1 MAEKQ
6 DIVPGLLEKLKKEF
20 QKAYESSR
28 KLGVLMQQI
37 QNGSASYAEA
47 NDFAI
52 ETGELLAEVFRK
64 NLSSDLLPDGRMYY
78 NIAKRILEPMLED
91 NYHLA
96 ADAAVQVQ
104 QAMNSAAG
112 IGLKA
117 VSPEMNADRI
127 RGIIDI
133 VSGKESFDDIAYM
146 LSEPV
151 VNFTQ
156 SAVDDTVKANVDFQG
171 KSGLKPRVVRRVAG
185 NCCDWCAALAGTYT
199 YPDVPRDVYRR
210 HKYCRCT
217 VTFDPGSG
225 KVQDIWS
232 KQWRDPEEA
241 DKIEKR
247 KQTGLSLGTR
257 KDPQEQIRKAEK
269 TADSA
274 DRTLAEQ
281 KRIIRERI
289 AGGEYS
295 LTYPDQKYLEHV
307 EGTAQ
312 YLNTAKG
319 RNKEPSRL
327 IITKE
332 EAERL
337 IQTYSGMG
345 KPRVYKNGDV
355 SNIEYAQAEHAVGKV
370 FDDTSGKW
378 IETRRFA
385 IHHGKSGSHIV
396 PVKENEND

>member
-20 QKAYESSR
+20 RKAYEGSR
-28 KLGVLMQQI
+28 KLGTLMQQI

-52 ETGELLAEVFRK
+52 ETGEILAEVFRK
-64 NLSSDLLPDGRMYY
+64 NLSSDVLPDGRMYY

-96 ADAAVQVQ
+96 AGAAVQVQ

-217 VTFDPGSG
+217 VTFDPESG

-295 LTYPDQKYLEHV
+295 LVYSDQKYLEHV

-319 RNKEPSRL
+319 RDKEPSRL
-327 IITKE
+327 TITKE

-337 IQTYSGMG
+337 IQTYSGTG

-355 SNIEYAQAEHAVGKV
+355 SNIEYAQAEHTVGKV

-396 PVKENEND
+396 PVKENENG

>member
-6 DIVPGLLEKLKKEF
+6 DIVPELLEKLQKEF
-20 QKAYESSR
+20 QKAYESNR
-28 KLGVLMQQI
+28 KLGTLMQQI

-64 NLSSDLLPDGRMYY
+64 NLSSDVLPDGRMYY

-104 QAMNSAAG
+104 QAMNSAVG

-117 VSPEMNADRI
+117 VSPEMNVDRI

-185 NCCDWCAALAGTYT
+185 SCCDWCATLVGTYT

-217 VTFDPGSG
+217 VTFDQGSG

-232 KQWRDPEEA
+232 KQWRDPEED

-247 KQTGLSLGTR
+247 KQIGISLGMR

-274 DRTLAEQ
+274 GRTLAEQ

-295 LTYPDQKYLEHV
+295 LTYSDQKYMEHV

-327 IITKE
+327 TITKE

-337 IQTYSGMG
+337 IQTYSGTG
-345 KPRVYKNGDV
+345 RPRVYRNGDV

-396 PVKENEND
+396 PVKENENG

>member
-1 MAEKQ
+1 MAKKQ

-28 KLGVLMQQI
+28 KLGILMQQI

-52 ETGELLAEVFRK
+52 ETGELLAEVFQK
-64 NLSSDLLPDGRMYY
+64 NLSSDVLPDGRMYY

-247 KQTGLSLGTR
+247 KQTGLGLGTR

-281 KRIIRERI
+281 KRIIRERV

-295 LTYPDQKYLEHV
+295 LAYSDQKYLEHV

-327 IITKE
+327 TITKE
-332 EAERL
+332 EAESL
-337 IQTYSGMG
+337 IQTYSGTG
-345 KPRVYKNGDV
+345 KPRVYKNGGV
-355 SNIEYAQAEHAVGKV
+355 SNIEYAQAEHAIGKV

-396 PVKENEND
+396 PVKENDYD

>member
-20 QKAYESSR
+20 RKAYESSR
-28 KLGVLMQQI
+28 KLGTLMQQI

-52 ETGELLAEVFRK
+52 ETGELLAEVLRK
-64 NLSSDLLPDGRMYY
+64 NLSSDILPDGRMYY

-247 KQTGLSLGTR
+247 KQTGLGLGTR

-274 DRTLAEQ
+274 DRTLTEQ

-295 LTYPDQKYLEHV
+295 LAYSDQKYLEHV

-319 RNKEPSRL
+319 RKQEPSRL
-327 IITKE
+327 TITKE

-345 KPRVYKNGDV
+345 RPRVYRNGGV
-355 SNIEYAQAEHAVGKV
+355 SNIEYAQAEHAIGKV

>member
-6 DIVPGLLEKLKKEF
+6 DIVPGLLEKLQMEF
-20 QKAYESSR
+20 QKAYEGSR
-28 KLGVLMQQI
+28 KLGTLMQQI

-64 NLSSDLLPDGRMYY
+64 NLSSDILPDGRMYY

-91 NYHLA
+91 NYYLA

-117 VSPEMNADRI
+117 VSPEMNEDRI

-225 KVQDIWS
+225 KVRDIWS

-247 KQTGLSLGTR
+247 KQTGISLGTR

-295 LTYPDQKYLEHV
+295 LAYSDQKYLEHV

-327 IITKE
+327 TITKE

-337 IQTYSGMG
+337 IQTYSGTG
-345 KPRVYKNGDV
+345 KPRVYKNGGV
-355 SNIEYAQAEHAVGKV
+355 SNIEYAQAEHAIGKV

-385 IHHGKSGSHIV
+385 IHHGKGGSHIV
-396 PVKENEND
+396 PVKENENG

>member
-6 DIVPGLLEKLKKEF
+6 DIVPELLEKLQKEF

-28 KLGVLMQQI
+28 KLGKLMQQI

-52 ETGELLAEVFRK
+52 ETGELLAEVFRT
-64 NLSSDLLPDGRMYY
+64 NLSSDVLPDGRMYY

-96 ADAAVQVQ
+96 ADVAVQVQ

-117 VSPEMNADRI
+117 VYPEMNADRI

-156 SAVDDTVKANVDFQG
+156 SVVDDTVKANVDFQG

-217 VTFDPGSG
+217 VTFDQGSG

-232 KQWRDPEEA
+232 KKWRDPEED

-247 KQTGLSLGTR
+247 KQTGISLGTR

-274 DRTLAEQ
+274 GRTLAEQ

-289 AGGEYS
+289 AGGEYN
-295 LTYPDQKYLEHV
+295 LTYSDQKYLEHV

-327 IITKE
+327 TITKE
-332 EAERL
+332 EVERL
-337 IQTYSGMG
+337 IQTYSGTG
-345 KPRVYKNGDV
+345 RPRVYRNGDV

-396 PVKENEND
+396 PVKENENG